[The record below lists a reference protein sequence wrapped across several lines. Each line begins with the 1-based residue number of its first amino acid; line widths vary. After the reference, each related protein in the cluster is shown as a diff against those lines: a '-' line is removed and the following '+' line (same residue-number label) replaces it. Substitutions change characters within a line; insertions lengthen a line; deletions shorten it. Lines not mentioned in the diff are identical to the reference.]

1 MIFKK
6 KTGIT
11 APTAGTCRV
20 DRLTQILLSGAAAP
34 AAAVAPRQEI
44 VAMLTGCAIDI
55 VGIGENSISRR
66 VVQMITMVSL
76 HA

>member
-20 DRLTQILLSGAAAP
+20 DRRTQAVLSSAAAP
-34 AAAVAPRQEI
+34 AVAPGRRKVIEALTGQLIEI
-44 VAMLTGCAIDI
+44 VGVA
-55 VGIGENSISRR
+55 ENRGSGGKNVIFFKSP
-66 VVQMITMVSL
+66 L
-76 HA
+76 